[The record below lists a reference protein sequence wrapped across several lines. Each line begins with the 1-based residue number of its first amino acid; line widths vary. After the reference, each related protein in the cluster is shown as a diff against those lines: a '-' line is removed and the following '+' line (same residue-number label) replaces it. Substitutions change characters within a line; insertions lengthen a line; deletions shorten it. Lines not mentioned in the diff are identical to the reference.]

1 MTEPHLDD
9 TDVAFSPVLELKFV
23 SDGDAGTFSG
33 MAAVFGNVD
42 SHRDTIRP
50 GAFAASLAA
59 HKAAGTAPALLWS
72 HDQAKPIGRLTN
84 LAEDDRGLKVE
95 GKFNLG
101 TTNGRDAYAHAKEGD
116 STGLS
121 IGYQVPAGGAT
132 HGKDGT
138 RTLQRVAVHEISMV
152 TLPSN
157 SQARISGVKA
167 MLTSPADIERILRA
181 GGVPNRLAAKIAEVG
196 FPAVSGKSAEPEVP
210 PIDVERIKAVLRQHQ
225 AQLKSIASLKP
236 RFYGTR

>member
-1 MTEPHLDD
+1 MTQSNLDD

-23 SDGDAGTFSG
+23 SEGDAGTFSG
-33 MAAVFGNVD
+33 HAAIFGNID

-59 HKAAGTAPALLWS
+59 HKAAGTMPALLWS
-72 HDQAKPIGRLTN
+72 HDQAKPIGRLTG
-84 LAEDDRGLKVE
+84 LTEDDRGLKVE

-101 TTNGRDAYAHAKEGD
+101 TTNGRDAHSHAKEGD
-116 STGLS
+116 TSGLS
-121 IGYQVPAGGAT
+121 IGYQVPAGGAM

-138 RTLQRVAVHEISMV
+138 RTLQRVAVHEISVV

-181 GGVPNRLAAKIAEVG
+181 GNVPNRLAAKIAEFG
-196 FPAVSGKSAEPEVP
+196 FAALAGKSEEPEIP
-210 PIDVERIKAVLRQHQ
+210 TIDLNRVKAVLEQHRRD
-225 AQLKSIASLKP
+225 LHKP
-236 RFYGTR
+236 IRPNPHLRIRN